1 MKARSILLTIA
12 TLFLLYCL
20 LCFPQALLQ
29 KSIQSVDLWFHN
41 VLPSLFPFL
50 TATGILIRLGVAH
63 KIGHFF
69 QPIMKPLFG
78 ISGICAFPL
87 ILGMISGYP
96 SGAKITVT
104 LCQKNALSQKDA
116 QRILSFCNNA
126 GPLFVVG
133 TVGTA
138 FKSSSNGL
146 LYTFL
151 YIFRFLT
158 YRNTISLLYKS
169 KK

>member
-87 ILGMISGYP
+87 ILGIISG
-96 SGAKITVT
+96 
-104 LCQKNALSQKDA
+104 
-116 QRILSFCNNA
+116 
-126 GPLFVVG
+126 
-133 TVGTA
+133 
-138 FKSSSNGL
+138 
-146 LYTFL
+146 
-151 YIFRFLT
+151 
-158 YRNTISLLYKS
+158 
-169 KK
+169 